1 MWERLTGVAVALV
14 LGGAWLMIA
23 GGFQRVGYYME
34 YTIGFSEAGDS
45 CGIHLVQ
52 LDRQSGRPLYCASR
66 STSVGASSMPSSDSL
81 ASFPGFTDAQNSQ
94 VLNLATS
101 KAGSVGLTRAEE
113 REIQDLVDSFA
124 APLADKHGFWWG
136 TRNLL
141 VGAGAAGLG
150 IRLYVVFKRRIAGDG
165 PGIPLSKW

>member
-1 MWERLTGVAVALV
+1 MWERLTGVAVVLV

-34 YTIGFSEAGDS
+34 YTIGFGEAGDS
-45 CGIHLVQ
+45 CGIHVVQ
-52 LDRQSGRPLYCASR
+52 LDTRSGSPMYCGSR
-66 STSVGASSMPSSDSL
+66 STSSGSQSIPSSL
-81 ASFPGFTDAQNSQ
+81 ASFAGFTDEQNSQ

-101 KAGSVGLTRAEE
+101 KAGSVGLTKPEQ

-150 IRLYVVFKRRIAGDG
+150 IRLYFVFKRRIVDDG